1 MPEANK
7 TKPVRTTV
15 IPSITFKTTT
25 FVLHLR
31 TPLQKEYL
39 TEKALL
45 PSVLERGSRHFPSRE
60 IIQAALEEMYGA
72 HLTADAVKKGEH
84 HILSFKLEVAN
95 EKFLNEAVPLTERAV
110 QMLASVALYPNLNE
124 KGAFPDTPV
133 QEEKRNH
140 AQKLAGVK
148 DDKMRY
154 ANKRLAEEMCEGE
167 PYSLPVLG
175 YEQQLEAITGKSLAE
190 AHQALLKDSSIDLY
204 VVGDVR
210 EQEII
215 QYVEQFMQFSS
226 RPLAPLQTEFKK
238 PEKVREVK
246 ETDEISQAKLHLGF
260 RTPVVFGSKRYFAL
274 QVMNS
279 LFGGAP
285 HSKLF
290 TNVRE
295 KESLAYYAASRVESH
310 KGLVIV
316 MAGIE
321 TAQYD
326 KALSIILQQLDDLKN
341 GEFSEEDVA
350 KSKAVLRNQ
359 LLETMDSPRGRVELE
374 YHGALIGEDWDAGS
388 WITEIDKVQSA
399 DVKAAAASLELDT
412 IYFLHGKG

>member
-1 MPEANK
+1 MPEAKK
-7 TKPVRTTV
+7 TKSVRTTV
-15 IPSITFKTTT
+15 IPSSTFKTTT
-25 FVLHLR
+25 FVMHIR

-45 PSVLERGSRHFPSRE
+45 PSVLERGTKHFPSRE

-95 EKFLNEAVPLTERAV
+95 EKFLKETVPLTERAV
-110 QMLASVALYPNLNE
+110 QMLASIAFYPNLNE
-124 KGAFPDTPV
+124 KGAFPDLIV
-133 QEEKRNH
+133 DEEKRNH

-148 DDKMRY
+148 DDKMRF
-154 ANKRLAEEMCEGE
+154 ANKRLAEIMCEGE
-167 PYSLPVLG
+167 PYALPVLG
-175 YEQQLEAITGKSLAE
+175 YEQQLEAITGESLAK
-190 AHQALLKDSSIDLY
+190 AHESLLKDSVVDLY
-204 VVGDVR
+204 VVGDVN
-210 EQEII
+210 EQEISRYAD
-215 QYVEQFMQFSS
+215 QYMKFSS
-226 RPLAPLQTEFKK
+226 RPLAPIRSAFKK
-238 PEKVREVK
+238 PDEVREVK
-246 ETDEISQAKLHLGF
+246 ESDEVSQAKLHIGF
-260 RTPVVFGSKRYFAL
+260 RTPVVFGDKNYFAL
-274 QVMNS
+274 QVFNS

-321 TAQYD
+321 TTQYD
-326 KALSIILQQLDDLKN
+326 KALSIILQQLEDIKN
-341 GEFSEEDVA
+341 GTFSDEDVS

-374 YHGALIGEDWDAGS
+374 YHGTLIGENWNADN
-388 WITEIDKVQSA
+388 WITEIEKVQAA